1 MENANPKR
9 PIKSWHEDDRPREK
23 FLLKGRDALSD
34 AELLAILLASGSANE
49 SALDL
54 ARRILND
61 VSNNLLELSKLDI
74 SALKKYKGVGT
85 VKAITLAAA
94 LELGRRRR
102 QAEALQKK
110 NIACSKDIYEY
121 MQAEMSDKAYE
132 EFWVINLN
140 TAHKIINKTFIGEGG
155 LSQATV
161 DIRRIFKS
169 SLECNAS
176 AIVLC
181 HNHPSG
187 NINPSNNDIEL
198 TQKIK
203 KAGDIL
209 SIKVL
214 DHIVS
219 GEESYYSFADN
230 GLM

>member
-1 MENANPKR
+1 MEKPNPKQ
-9 PIKSWHEDDRPREK
+9 PIKSWQLEDRPREK

-34 AELLAILLASGSANE
+34 AELLAILLASGSADE

-74 SALKKYKGVGT
+74 NSLKKYKGVGT

-110 NIACSKDIYEY
+110 NIERSRDIFEY
-121 MQAEMSDKAYE
+121 MQAELSDKTYE
-132 EFWVINLN
+132 EFWIINLN
-140 TAHKIINKTFIGEGG
+140 TAHKIINKICIGEGG

-161 DIRRIFKS
+161 DIRRIFKT
-169 SLECNAS
+169 SLECNAA

-187 NINPSNNDIEL
+187 NIQPSKNDIEL

-203 KAGDIL
+203 NAGDML

-214 DHIVS
+214 DHVII
-219 GEESYYSFADN
+219 GEESYFSFADN
-230 GLM
+230 GQM